1 MENNQYLTTTSQSEK
16 KFLPETSIHSLTGI
30 VNVINETKS
39 IAVMRKENDLNQVRT
54 IIHAATM
61 DVFDYYR
68 ETYSENDIIILA
80 EQIMDIGYNL
90 NGLDF
95 GLFKTNCIK
104 GIYKN
109 RVDIIDGK
117 PFKISFFRLTPDV
130 FIDWLKVYIAE
141 RGEAFIN
148 ENLKSHVITKNNM
161 QYSDK
166 TITLL
171 KEVSDKSKI
180 SQEADIPVASDWET
194 IQKNRFNLIVKDFEK
209 LWKDQGCKYIGDEWD
224 GTKYVVV
231 NNKRMLRSEYLE
243 IMF

>member
-1 MENNQYLTTTSQSEK
+1 
-16 KFLPETSIHSLTGI
+16 
-30 VNVINETKS
+30 
-39 IAVMRKENDLNQVRT
+39 MRKENDLNQVRT

>member
-1 MENNQYLTTTSQSEK
+1 
-16 KFLPETSIHSLTGI
+16 
-30 VNVINETKS
+30 
-39 IAVMRKENDLNQVRT
+39 MRKENDLNQVRT

-171 KEVSDKSKI
+171 KEVSEKSKI
-180 SQEADIPVASDWET
+180 SQKADIPAASDWET
-194 IQKNRFNLIVKDFEK
+194 KQKQKFNSIVKDFEN
-209 LWKDQGCKYIGDEWD
+209 LWKVQGYKYIGDEWS
-224 GTKYVVV
+224 GTKYVVINGKEIV
-231 NNKRMLRSEYLE
+231 RSQYIEM
-243 IMF
+243 MF

>member
-1 MENNQYLTTTSQSEK
+1 
-16 KFLPETSIHSLTGI
+16 
-30 VNVINETKS
+30 
-39 IAVMRKENDLNQVRT
+39 MRKENDLNQVRT

-117 PFKISFFRLTPDV
+117 PFKISFFRLAPDV

-171 KEVSDKSKI
+171 KEVSEKSKI
-180 SQEADIPVASDWET
+180 SQKADIPAASDWET
-194 IQKNRFNLIVKDFEK
+194 KQKQKFNSIVKDFEN
-209 LWKDQGCKYIGDEWD
+209 LWKVQGYKYIGDEWS
-224 GTKYVVV
+224 GTKYVVINGKEIV
-231 NNKRMLRSEYLE
+231 RSQYIEM
-243 IMF
+243 MF

>member
-1 MENNQYLTTTSQSEK
+1 
-16 KFLPETSIHSLTGI
+16 
-30 VNVINETKS
+30 
-39 IAVMRKENDLNQVRT
+39 MRKENDLNQVRT

-68 ETYSENDIIILA
+68 EIYSENDIIILA

-95 GLFKTNCIK
+95 GLFKSQCIK

-148 ENLKSHVITKNNM
+148 ENLKSHVVTKNNM

-166 TITLL
+166 TISLL
-171 KEVSDKSKI
+171 KEVSEKSKL
-180 SQEADIPVASDWET
+180 SNEADIPAASDWET
-194 IQKNRFNLIVKDFEK
+194 KQKEKFNSIVKDFEN

-224 GTKYVVV
+224 GTKYVVI

-243 IMF
+243 LMF